1 MSRARFESKLMQAS
15 TAYRRT
21 VYRHHVIRPDRV
33 RRQSLSGKIESVSG
47 NCSFK
52 LLKLKRFSVPAS
64 VRGEV
69 WQESS
74 LILISSAGCA
84 RVGQGSP

>member
-1 MSRARFESKLMQAS
+1 MRNRIMSLRMSITEFVGEMMAS
-15 TAYRRT
+15 FLEVSSVEGRK
-21 VYRHHVIRPDRV
+21 VG
-33 RRQSLSGKIESVSG
+33 LSPLPR

-52 LLKLKRFSVPAS
+52 LLKLKRFSAPAS

-74 LILISSAGCA
+74 LILINSAINSAGCVL
-84 RVGQGSP
+84 VGQGRP